1 MGRKKSGRRLSCP
14 HVVGG
19 VSTGGPGSFQNTS
32 NADLDGEGGGSSKE
46 RVGHRPRGRL
56 SEVKSLRQVPHP
68 STLRHPGIEVGSHG
82 ALPIRG
88 KNVETLCPYRRLA
101 QTRRAGARTARRRG
115 CVGTSGERIGRGSTS
130 ASQEGAG
137 RAHLS
142 PNNINTRLPIINKPN
157 RLEKPRADLA
167 RWPQRGGLGGAEVT
181 TI

>member
-32 NADLDGEGGGSSKE
+32 NADLDGGGGSSKE

-115 CVGTSGERIGRGSTS
+115 CVGTSGERIGRGPTS

-137 RAHLS
+137 WAHLS
-142 PNNINTRLPIINKPN
+142 PNNINTRLAIINKPN